1 LKGQHRNGFGH
12 ALPLIINNDGP
23 ALLFSKICIADTY
36 YILGVKAGF
45 QTLFFGH
52 ADA

>member
-12 ALPLIINNDGP
+12 ALPLMVNNDGP
-23 ALLFSKICIADTY
+23 ALFFSKICIAYRY